1 MMDKKE
7 VPSSCLMI
15 SSEDKP
21 HILYPMCFGVS
32 CAFVA
37 LKLLLGSDLNDE
49 KWLETRDR
57 MLQGSTQ
64 LLGLLVWR
72 IQREEAAEPDPET
85 LQRLEKAEMEVSELK
100 KRRSEDA
107 KANEKVVSIF
117 AAQEQTWL
125 RERKKLQKQIGAL
138 LHELRFQVARKEEI
152 ISDLNEKIKEK
163 EVLLQS
169 RDKSL
174 EEEEG
179 KRKEMEEKLKKA
191 EASAEGLRE
200 TMKKVAEEHSSELWK
215 HKTAFIE
222 LVSNHRQLE
231 SEMGRALRQID
242 AAKQEINSVL
252 KQKEE
257 SVSMVQKLSM
267 EVTKMRKDLEQKDKI
282 LSAMLRKS
290 KVDTMEKEVLLKEL
304 KVSKARRK
312 EAEIETEKWKAFHE
326 SKHEKKSTTSNL
338 SNQGN
343 ARLEAFSGYKGEHPI
358 DMGCSQDRRM
368 GSQPPSNWMNCK
380 NLFVDRFDQSYALG
394 NGEFVVST
402 DVKQLEDWVHSE
414 TERNTTMLQERHHLE
429 IDAFTEQLR
438 LKDEKLEAFRWRLLS
453 SELEVKRLES
463 HMKGLNQNIL
473 QLREEKIKMKALLL
487 EQETKVRS
495 LQEIVILQPNSTHCH
510 EAHWDSSPKDLTI
523 DSVAVCSDAK
533 TVEKDE
539 KAETDYLPHEAETV
553 KEDENPSS
561 NHSEVPTTILRQ
573 VTEEDFVLEKEVPV
587 DMGGFKEQCS
597 NVEPKAI
604 AESTSRSQ
612 CLMKKDTPW
621 RVDLHAMGVS
631 YNIRRLRQQLLLLEK
646 LVSMPEICKERSVDD
661 GTSNLKTN
669 FHSLMPLLNKQIS
682 RYQSL
687 QEKIDDLSSR
697 MSKDN
702 PDGSK
707 SGHRRIERTRE
718 ETRTLECLLEET
730 FQLQRYMVA
739 TGQKLIEIQTKM
751 ASKSVAAGIEETKRS
766 ANFDTARFSDNVRT
780 LFKEVQKGLEVRIA
794 RVIGNL
800 EGTLAFGRSFD
811 SVTRA
816 HEAHSSYSSQR

>member
-1 MMDKKE
+1 MGEKE
-7 VPSSCLMI
+7 VPSSYLMI
-15 SSEDKP
+15 HEEKP
-21 HILYPMCFGVS
+21 HILYPMYFGVS

-37 LKLLLGSDLNDE
+37 LKLLLGSGLNDE

-57 MLQGSTQ
+57 MLQGSAQ

-72 IQREEAAEPDPET
+72 IQRGEAADCRPESEM

-117 AAQEQTWL
+117 AAREQTWL

-138 LHELRFQVARKEEI
+138 LHELRFQAAKKEEVI
-152 ISDLNEKIKEK
+152 LNLNETIKEK

-179 KRKEMEEKLKKA
+179 RRKEMQDKQKKA
-191 EASAEGLRE
+191 EAEAEELRE
-200 TMKKVAEEHSSELWK
+200 MMKKEAEEHSSELWK

-252 KQKEE
+252 NQKEE
-257 SVSMVQKLSM
+257 SVLMVQKLSV
-267 EVTKMRKDLEQKDKI
+267 EVTKTRKDSEQKDKI

-312 EAEIETEKWKAFHE
+312 EAEIKTEKWKAFHE
-326 SKHEKKSTTSNL
+326 SKHEKKSTTSIF

-343 ARLEAFSGYKGEHPI
+343 ARSEVFSEYKAEHPI
-358 DMGCSQDRRM
+358 DIGCSQDRSM

-380 NLFVDRFDQSYALG
+380 NLVVNRFDQSFHPLG

-414 TERNTTMLQERHHLE
+414 TERITTLLQERHHLE
-429 IDAFTEQLR
+429 IDAFTEQLQ

-473 QLREEKIKMKALLL
+473 QLREEKIKLKALLL
-487 EQETKVRS
+487 EQETKLRS
-495 LQEIVILQPNSTHCH
+495 LQEIVILQPNSTHCS
-510 EAHWDSSPKDLTI
+510 EAHWDSSLKDLTI
-523 DSVAVCSDAK
+523 DSVAVCFDAEI
-533 TVEKDE
+533 VEKKD
-539 KAETDYLPHEAETV
+539 KAESDYLPHEVETV
-553 KEDENPSS
+553 KEDQNHSS
-561 NHSEVPTTILRQ
+561 NHSEAPTTIIRQ
-573 VTEEDFVLEKEVPV
+573 VTEEEIVLEKEVLV
-587 DMGGFKEQCS
+587 DSGEFEDQCLT
-597 NVEPKAI
+597 VEPNVI
-604 AESTSRSQ
+604 AESTSRSK
-612 CLMKKDTPW
+612 CLMKIGTPW
-621 RVDLHAMGVS
+621 RFDLHAMGVS

-646 LVSMPEICKERSVDD
+646 MVSMPEICEERPD

-669 FHSLMPLLNKQIS
+669 FRSLLPLLNKQVS

-697 MSKDN
+697 TCKDN
-702 PDGSK
+702 LDGS
-707 SGHRRIERTRE
+707 SRGHHRRIERTRE

-751 ASKSVAAGIEETKRS
+751 ASKYVAGGIEETKRS
-766 ANFDTARFSDNVRT
+766 ANFDTARFSDSVRT

-800 EGTLAFGRSFD
+800 EGTLAFGKSFD

-816 HEAHSSYSSQR
+816 HEAHI